1 MNILYGVAMTVMSF
15 CRASDNTV
23 SSGRLPRTKMMQCIS
38 IISRRAYHLRIDKA
52 REQHG
57 LILDERQ
64 HVAHHIA
71 AARGFDLFLKVALRQ
86 YFRL

>member
-1 MNILYGVAMTVMSF
+1 MNILYGVARMVMSF

-38 IISRRAYHLRIDKA
+38 IISAVRTDKA

-71 AARGFDLFLKVALRQ
+71 AACGFDLFLKVALRQ